1 MLDARPVAFDEAV
14 RKLLAGWTV
23 RPLGQPFCRAGGFRY
38 EHAID
43 APSAPDIRIVSA
55 FTWKHLSRWIEQN
68 GQRAVIKAAAGSYM
82 VRGKSG
88 ITAGHLW
95 KAKDAWMLQMHAS
108 PPESFSSAKAAK
120 AAALEYALRY

>member
-1 MLDARPVAFDEAV
+1 MPSMR
-14 RKLLAGWTV
+14 RV
-23 RPLGQPFCRAGGFRY
+23 RPTSGLSR
-38 EHAID
+38 
-43 APSAPDIRIVSA
+43 PSPG
-55 FTWKHLSRWIEQN
+55 KHLSRWIEQN